1 MDTPAPAITVEAD
14 PFIPYVEEKDYPEN
28 LKPVLAPY
36 MERMG
41 FIPNA
46 LKLHMHRPEIAE
58 TLWKLNS
65 NIMRDPSSTVDQK
78 LKRKLSVVASTG
90 NGCNY
95 CTSHCCGML
104 KGASGQDAEGWG
116 VEEAELQALVDGTG
130 GWADEAERAAIDF
143 VREATADPANVP
155 AATHTALKAHFTPS
169 QIVEVAMVV
178 SFWKFYNTLHDCLNI
193 PIENHVLHD
202 TGYTALA
209 ARRAYGE

>member
-1 MDTPAPAITVEAD
+1 MDAPAPTITVEAD
-14 PFIPYVEEKDYPEN
+14 PFIPYVDEADYPDHLRPILE
-28 LKPVLAPY
+28 PY
-36 MERMG
+36 MSRMG

-46 LKLHMHRPEIAE
+46 LKLHMHRPEIAQ

-104 KGASGQDAEGWG
+104 KASSGDEAEGWG
-116 VEEAELQALVDGTG
+116 VDEAELQALVDGTG
-130 GWADEAERAAIDF
+130 GWDDEAEQAAIEF
-143 VREATADPANVP
+143 VREATTDPANIL
-155 AATHTALKAHFTPS
+155 ASTHADLKSHFSPP
-169 QIVEVAMVV
+169 QIVEIAMVA

-202 TGYTALA
+202 TGYTAIA
-209 ARRAYGE
+209 AKKAYGG

>member
-1 MDTPAPAITVEAD
+1 MDAPTPTITVETD
-14 PFIPYVEEKDYPEN
+14 PFIPYVEEKDYPAH
-28 LKPVLAPY
+28 LKALLEPY
-36 MERMG
+36 MARMG

-46 LKLHMHRPEIAE
+46 LKLHMHRPELAE

-65 NIMRDPSSTVDQK
+65 NIMRDASSTVDQK
-78 LKRKLSVVASTG
+78 LKRKLSVIASTG

-104 KGASGQDAEGWG
+104 KSARGQDAEGWG
-116 VEEAELQALVDGTG
+116 IGEAELQALVDGTG

-143 VREATADPANVP
+143 VRQATADPANVP
-155 AATHTALKAHFTPS
+155 AAAHTNLKAHFTPP
-169 QIVEVAMVV
+169 QIVEIAMVA

-209 ARRAYGE
+209 ARPAYGG

>member
-1 MDTPAPAITVEAD
+1 METPAPTITVEAD
-14 PFIPYVEEKDYPEN
+14 PFIPYVEEKDYPAH
-28 LKPVLAPY
+28 LKAILDPY
-36 MERMG
+36 KERMG

-58 TLWKLNS
+58 TLWQLNS
-65 NIMRDPSSTVDQK
+65 KIMRDASSTVDRK

-104 KGASGQDAEGWG
+104 KDDTAKEAEGWG
-116 VEEAELQALVDGTG
+116 VGEKELQALTDGTG
-130 GWADEAERAAIDF
+130 GWDSDAEKAAIDF
-143 VREATADPANVP
+143 VRAATVDPANVP
-155 AATHTALKAHFTPS
+155 PARHTALKAHFDAP
-169 QIVEVAMVV
+169 QIVEIAMVA

-209 ARRAYGE
+209 KSRAYGG

>member
-1 MDTPAPAITVEAD
+1 MDTPAPTITIEAD
-14 PFIPYVEEKDYPEN
+14 PLIPYVEEKDYPEN
-28 LKPVLAPY
+28 LAPVLAPY

-78 LKRKLSVVASTG
+78 LKRKLSAVASTG

-104 KGASGQDAEGWG
+104 KEDTKKEAEGWG
-116 VEEAELQALVDGTG
+116 MGEEELQSLTDGTG
-130 GWADEAERAAIDF
+130 GWDNDAEKAAIDF
-143 VREATADPANVP
+143 VRAATLDPAEVP
-155 AATHTALKAHFTPS
+155 GQVHDDLRKHFSPA
-169 QIVEVAMVV
+169 QIVELAMVA
-178 SFWKFYNTLHDCLNI
+178 SFWKFYNTLHDSLNI
-193 PIENHVLHD
+193 PIENQVLHD

-209 ARRAYGE
+209 ARRAYGG